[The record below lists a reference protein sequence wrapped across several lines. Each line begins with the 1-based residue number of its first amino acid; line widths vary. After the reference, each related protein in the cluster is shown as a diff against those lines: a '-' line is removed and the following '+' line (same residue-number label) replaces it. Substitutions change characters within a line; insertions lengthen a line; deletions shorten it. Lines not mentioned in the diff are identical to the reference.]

1 MGRKKKVPMDKLAL
15 DMIQCKKDGFG
26 VHYGAW
32 RAAQYEKNK
41 GMTPPAKPKGYKH
54 TCLNCGKEFY
64 SKCNNNRKYCSEQ
77 CKNSFYRSQSK
88 ECKPNEITPA
98 VKKPVEKNCPIC
110 GKNFI
115 AESYRN
121 KYCSPFCVK
130 VAMGESVKRYQA
142 RKAEEAKANG

>member
-41 GMTPPAKPKGYKH
+41 GTTPAKHQGYKH

-64 SKCNNNRKYCSEQ
+64 SKVNRVRKYCCDQ
-77 CKNSFYRSQSK
+77 CREEHYR
-88 ECKPNEITPA
+88 T
-98 VKKPVEKNCPIC
+98 KKPKVSKPVVQIQMTCPIC
-110 GKNFI
+110 GKDFL
-115 AESYRN
+115 AENRRY
-121 KYCSPFCVK
+121 KYCCEVC
-130 VAMGESVKRYQA
+130 
-142 RKAEEAKANG
+142 AEIGHKQRMEAYREQKTKGAKANG